1 MSKPQRKFPIDFFDT
16 LGQDPFMVADP
27 VAGAAVAPLTQT
39 GRVTRDRVPA
49 FPEDG
54 DGGGRS
60 TYEPS
65 PERRGSTRSVF
76 FADDRP
82 TAPPQERTAPRA
94 EAPSAAVTQQVILI
108 ARSGSQTEG
117 MDQLNAALAD
127 GWRVAHVAPTSAS
140 GPHFSALVFLERG

>member
-1 MSKPQRKFPIDFFDT
+1 MSKPQRKFPIDFFGT

-27 VAGAAVAPLTQT
+27 VAEAVTAPLGPA

-54 DGGGRS
+54 EGGGRS

-82 TAPPQERTAPRA
+82 TAPAQERL
-94 EAPSAAVTQQVILI
+94 AARPAAATLAQQVILV

-117 MDQLNAALAD
+117 LDALNAALAD

>member
-1 MSKPQRKFPIDFFDT
+1 MSKPQRKFPIDFFGT

-27 VAGAAVAPLTQT
+27 VAGDVAAPPSPV

-49 FPEDG
+49 FPEGG
-54 DGGGRS
+54 DGSGRS

-82 TAPPQERTAPRA
+82 TAPQEHPTPKPVAPPQVV
-94 EAPSAAVTQQVILI
+94 SQQVILV
-108 ARSGSQTEG
+108 ARSSSQTEG
-117 MDQLNAALAD
+117 MNALNAALAE